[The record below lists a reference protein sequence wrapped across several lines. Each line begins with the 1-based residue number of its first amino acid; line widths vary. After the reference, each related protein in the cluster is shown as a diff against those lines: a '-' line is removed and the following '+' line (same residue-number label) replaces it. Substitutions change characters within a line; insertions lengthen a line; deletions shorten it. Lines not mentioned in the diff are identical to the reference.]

1 MNIVAKVLAVLEG
14 IVLVTV
20 GVLESFFFR
29 NSAFHPIFLINPDE
43 YDAVRLWT
51 VNVGWYNIFM
61 GLGVI
66 VGVILASTGRV
77 AAGRAIVLFGC
88 VLHVLLGITLFISEP
103 RLWVSAIGEAG
114 LALAVVLAIVIGDR
128 MSQRNAPR
136 VAATSEPS
144 APPRR

>member
-1 MNIVAKVLAVLEG
+1 MNIVAKILAVLEG

-29 NSAFHPIFLINPDE
+29 NPDLYSIFLIDPDE
-43 YDAVRLWT
+43 YEAVRLWT

-66 VGVILASTGRV
+66 FGVILVSMGRV
-77 AAGRAIVLFGC
+77 AAGRAIVLFCC

-114 LALAVVLAIVIGDR
+114 LALAVILAIVIGDR
-128 MSQRNAPR
+128 MS
-136 VAATSEPS
+136 
-144 APPRR
+144 RRAMSPAG

>member
-1 MNIVAKVLAVLEG
+1 MNVVAKVLAVLEG
-14 IVLVTV
+14 IVLIMV

-29 NSAFHPIFLINPDE
+29 NPALYSIFLIDPDE
-43 YDAVRLWT
+43 YEAVRLWT

-66 VGVILASTGRV
+66 AGVILASTGRV
-77 AAGRAIVLFGC
+77 AAGRAIVLFCC

-114 LALAVVLAIVIGDR
+114 LALAVILAIVIGDR
-128 MSQRNAPR
+128 TARR
-136 VAATSEPS
+136 PS
-144 APPRR
+144 SPAR